1 VNTAHGAVWVTGAA
15 GAIGHAVVRHL
26 FAQDEKVGAIG
37 HGSLEPSITSPTHGP
52 PIFENCSVDSDGLL
66 RLLEKTG
73 KPKLIIHLAGGSQVG
88 SSIENPLADFD
99 KTTRTTVELLTFIS
113 THLPDVRLVYA
124 SSAAVYGEAMS
135 GPISEAAIT
144 NPISP
149 YGFHKL
155 EAERVIAF
163 WCQRKNL
170 DAAIVRLFSVYGPGL
185 RKQLIFDL
193 FNRMDGTEA
202 ITLGGTG
209 AELRDWLY
217 IDDAARLLVGIAARA
232 SAEAP
237 IFNGGTGLGH
247 DIKSVAQA
255 VADAA
260 GYKGQILFSGEVRA
274 GDPHSL
280 IACPNRVLESGFG
293 DWTDFTHGINATV
306 GSYRLAKDAA

>member
-1 VNTAHGAVWVTGAA
+1 MSTAEGVVWVTGAA
-15 GAIGHAVVRHL
+15 GAIGHAVVREL
-26 FAQDEKVGAIG
+26 CGQDAKVGAIG
-37 HGSLEPSITSPTHGP
+37 HGILDPSVSAATHGQ

-73 KPKLIIHLAGGSQVG
+73 MPRLIIHLAGGSQVG

-113 THLPDVRLVYA
+113 KHVPDARLVYA

-135 GPISEAAIT
+135 GQISETAVT

-163 WCQRKNL
+163 WCRRNNL
-170 DAAIVRLFSVYGPGL
+170 KAAIVRLFSVYGPGL
-185 RKQLIFDL
+185 HKQLIFDL
-193 FNRMDGTEA
+193 FSRMDGQAA

-217 IDDAARLLVGIAARA
+217 IDDAARLLVGIAPLA
-232 SAEAP
+232 SAKAP
-237 IFNGGTGLGH
+237 IFNGGTGIGH
-247 DIKSVAQA
+247 NINSVAQT

-260 GYKGQILFSGEVRA
+260 GYKGQILFSGDVRA

-280 IACPNRVLESGFG
+280 IACPKRLLESGFG
-293 DWTDFTHGINATV
+293 DWTDFTDGISATV